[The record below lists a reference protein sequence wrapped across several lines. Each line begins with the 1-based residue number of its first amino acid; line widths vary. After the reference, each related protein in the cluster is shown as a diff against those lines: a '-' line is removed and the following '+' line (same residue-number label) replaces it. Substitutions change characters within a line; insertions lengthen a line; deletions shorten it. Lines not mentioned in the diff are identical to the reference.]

1 MKIVNLSETNS
12 LINRFI
18 AEMRDVEV
26 HDDPMRFRHN
36 AMRLGEIMAYEISK
50 TLDYSP
56 KVVTTPLGTKEMRLP
71 TEEVVVATILR
82 AGLPMQ
88 AGLTNYFDK
97 ADTAFVSAYRKED
110 DSSVSGLE
118 VFVEYLASPSL
129 EGRTLILA
137 DPMLATGSSMLLSY
151 KALLTKGTPAVT
163 HFASIIAARP
173 GVEKLAKYAPEDS
186 TLWITALDD
195 ELNDHAY
202 IVPGLGDA
210 GDLSF
215 GKKLS

>member
-1 MKIVNLSETNS
+1 MKIVNLSEQNS

-18 AEMRDVEV
+18 AEMRDVDI
-26 HDDPMRFRHN
+26 HGDSMRFRSN
-36 AMRLGEIMAYEISK
+36 ARRLGEIMAYEISK
-50 TLDYSP
+50 TLDYTE
-56 KVVTTPLGTKEMRLP
+56 KRVTTPLGTKDMYLP

-88 AGLTNYFDK
+88 IGLTNYFDK
-97 ADTAFVSAYRKED
+97 ADNAFVSAYRKEGG
-110 DSSVSGLE
+110 DSELGFDVHI
-118 VFVEYLASPSL
+118 EYLASPSL

-137 DPMLATGSSMLLSY
+137 DPMLATGSSMMLAY
-151 KALLTKGTPAVT
+151 NALLTKRQPATT
-163 HFASIIAARP
+163 HFAAIIASQQ
-173 GVEKLAKYAPEDS
+173 GVDMLSKHAPEDS

-195 ELNDHAY
+195 KLNEHAY

-215 GKKLS
+215 GTKMD